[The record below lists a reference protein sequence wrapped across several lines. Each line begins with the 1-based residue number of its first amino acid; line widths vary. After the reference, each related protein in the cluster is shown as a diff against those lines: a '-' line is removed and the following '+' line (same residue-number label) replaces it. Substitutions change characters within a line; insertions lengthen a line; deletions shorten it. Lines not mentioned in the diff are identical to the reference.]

1 MSSFLSKI
9 ISKDGFAS
17 KSAIAIGL
25 KGLGIAASYLF
36 TLTVTNYYG
45 ADSWGQ
51 FSLAFVVLNVLSII
65 AVFGLNTAMLRNI
78 SNHAEK
84 QGLVAIKQLYL
95 QATGFIVALCVP
107 LQASMFFGSDLIAE
121 LIFKDPTMGAPIRI
135 ASFALLPISLLT
147 LNNQVIRGRGKNV
160 LFMLFSHVLR
170 FLIPLVVILLVARL
184 MEGEFVMHA
193 FVAGIYSLWLW
204 ATLVNVSKLNKGELP
219 RSPSEIPGF
228 KETLVVAF
236 PLLLAN
242 SSVFLKSWV
251 DTFMIG
257 VFMDSANVGVYNV
270 ALKVSLFINLP
281 LTAINAILAK
291 NIASLHHKGNAD
303 GLRKYVKRSTAMIL
317 ALAYP
322 IGLLVILLR
331 GPLLNMFGDGF
342 EGGTEVLLILA
353 LGALINV
360 SAGSVGLILQMT
372 GGEKSYRNILLATLL
387 LSVILNVLLIPKFGI
402 MGAAF
407 STLATS
413 AFWNALSVIAVKKN
427 LGFTP
432 FPTNLKELLS

>member
-1 MSSFLSKI
+1 MASLLSKI
-9 ISKDGFAS
+9 IAKDGLAS
-17 KSAIAIGL
+17 RSVIAIGL
-25 KGLGIAASYLF
+25 KGLGIISSYLF

-45 ADSWGQ
+45 ADAWGQ

-65 AVFGLNTAMLRNI
+65 AVFGLNTAMLRNT

-84 QGLVAIKQLYL
+84 NGLLAIKQLYL
-95 QATGFIVALCVP
+95 QATGFVVALCIP
-107 LQASMFFGSDLIAE
+107 LQALLFLCSEFIAQ
-121 LIFKDPTMGAPIRI
+121 LIFDDLSLSRPIRI
-135 ASFALLPISLLT
+135 ASFALIPFSLLT
-147 LNNQVIRGRGKNV
+147 LNNQIIRGRGKNV

-170 FLIPLVVILLVARL
+170 FLIPLAVILVVARM

-193 FVAGIYSLWLW
+193 FVAGIYLLWLW
-204 ATLVNVSKLNKGELP
+204 ATLVNVSKLNRGELP
-219 RSPSEIPGF
+219 VSTSEIPGF
-228 KETLVVAF
+228 KETLVIAF

-257 VFMDSANVGVYNV
+257 VYMNSSDVGVYNV

-291 NIASLHHKGNAD
+291 NISSLHHKGNHE
-303 GLRKYVKRSTAMIL
+303 GLRKYVKRSTAMMIGL
-317 ALAYP
+317 AWP
-322 IGLLVILLR
+322 IGIFVIVFR
-331 GPLLNMFGDGF
+331 GTMLNMFGNGF
-342 EGGTEVLLILA
+342 DGGTEVLLILA
-353 LGALINV
+353 FSALINV

-372 GGEKSYRNILLATLL
+372 GGEKNYRNILVITLL
-387 LSVILNVLLIPKFGI
+387 LSVMLNMVLIPKFGI
-402 MGAAF
+402 VGAAF

-413 AFWNALSVIAVKKN
+413 AFWNILSVIVVKRN

-432 FPTNLKELLS
+432 FPTNLKELVS